1 MIRKTRK
8 RQASQASDGSTGSAD
23 PSARGPRIAARQN
36 DHMRSSVPCGC
47 RTQLDAEPTLLHVTV
62 SLRDEPE
69 TVAERIRALLN
80 ISFEEQRS
88 WQDQYAAAVHVE
100 SASPVKQD

>member
-1 MIRKTRK
+1 M
-8 RQASQASDGSTGSAD
+8 
-23 PSARGPRIAARQN
+23 ARQGA
-36 DHMRSSVPCGC
+36 RILPPAALASPSGKTTTCSSVPCGC